1 LSRIGVLGGTFDPLH
16 LGHLRAAEIV
26 RDALRLDRVLFV
38 PAATPPHKAAGL
50 QRDARL
56 VTESSHRLRMVEL
69 ALAGERFFEASRVEV
84 DRGGRSYTVDTME
97 SLEAAFPGSRLFF
110 VVGTDAFSEI
120 HTWKNW
126 RELLSR
132 YSFAVHERPG
142 ASIDRAPEALPPD
155 LRTRVTE
162 QTDPMRRAEDEAAIV
177 LVRRAVLDVSSTEI
191 RASVRAGRSIR
202 FLVPDAVEAYIRE
215 NRLYQ

>member
-26 RDALRLDRVLFV
+26 RDALGLDRVLFV
-38 PAATPPHKAAGL
+38 PAATPPHKASGL
-50 QRDARL
+50 QRDDRL

-69 ALAGERFFEASRVEV
+69 ALSGERFFEASRVEV
-84 DRGGRSYTVDTME
+84 ARGGRSYTIDTME
-97 SLEAAFPGSRLFF
+97 SLRASFPASRLFF

-120 HTWKNW
+120 RTWKNW
-126 RELLSR
+126 RELLGS

-142 ASIDRAPEALPPD
+142 APLDRAPEALPPD
-155 LRTRVTE
+155 LRARVTE
-162 QTDPMRRAEDEAAIV
+162 PSDLLRRAPDEASIV
-177 LVRRAVLDVSSTEI
+177 LVRSAVLDVSSTEI

-202 FLVPDAVEAYIRE
+202 FLVPDVVEAYIRE
-215 NRLYQ
+215 NRLYP